1 MHIENNI
8 NSQVEKLKL
17 ASNGQL
23 NKSRFFSSL
32 TGLQTIKTINIKDL
46 TPNESI
52 QSQPIHTN

>member
-8 NSQVEKLKL
+8 SQEQISKLYENSK
-17 ASNGQL
+17 L

-32 TGLQTIKTINIKDL
+32 AGTQVIKIINIKDL

-52 QSQPIHTN
+52 QSQPIHAN